1 MTENRSPSSRKLSRA
16 QTVRELAE
24 RLEQMET
31 ARRGGQGG
39 AVAAA
44 GIPALDGLLPEG
56 GFRRGTLV
64 EWLAGSAASGVD
76 GLALLSARGL
86 LRRGTVLVVLDREQT
101 FYPPAAAAWG
111 VPLPQMIVVRP
122 GNLAEEWWAREQCL
136 QSAGVAVSLCRLKRA
151 TNRALRRL
159 QLAAER
165 GNGLGFLLR
174 SLSARGQPAWSDVR
188 LAVSSLASFSPG
200 RRWRVELVHSRRGAG
215 GKSVILELD
224 DATGALSPIT
234 ELAAPA
240 RVSRAARA

>member
-1 MTENRSPSSRKLSRA
+1 MTENRSPSSKKLSRA

-31 ARRGGQGG
+31 ARRGGKG

-44 GIPALDGLLPEG
+44 GIPSLDGLLPEG

-76 GLALLSARGL
+76 CLALLSARRL

-122 GNLAEEWWAREQCL
+122 GNSAEELWALEQCL

-174 SLSARGQPAWSDVR
+174 SMSARGQPAWSDVR
-188 LAVSSLASFSPG
+188 LAVSSLASFSSG

-234 ELAAPA
+234 ELAASA